1 VDQETVAKL
10 DRIMNRLERAV
21 DRLEKI
27 AGKPNDVSA
36 PALFSRF
43 QRKSPSSRNPV

>member
-1 VDQETVAKL
+1 VDQEIITKL
-10 DRIMNRLERAV
+10 DRLMNRLERAV
-21 DRLEKI
+21 DHLEKM